1 MFGFLQLYF
10 DDIIQ
15 LGESQKNFLKNFLD
29 GISGRIFQLGYT
41 NII

>member
-15 LGESQKNFLKNFLD
+15 PGESQKNFLKNFLD
-29 GISGRIFQLGYT
+29 GVSGKISQLGYT
-41 NII
+41 NTI